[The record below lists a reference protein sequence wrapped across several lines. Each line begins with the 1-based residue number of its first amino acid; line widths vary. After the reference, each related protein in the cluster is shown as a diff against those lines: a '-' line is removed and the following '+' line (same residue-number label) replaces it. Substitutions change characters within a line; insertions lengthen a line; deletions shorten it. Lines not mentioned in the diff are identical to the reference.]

1 MARSRR
7 TYNNWLIF
15 LVIGA
20 GALLYSTGRVTSPSG
35 NSHPLLPESVGIEAL
50 VFAHL
55 VIRPDAGQIRSSPP
69 YPEASLRALLAAWQS
84 ARLVPIAEP
93 EPRPTSP
100 IQVDVYLDDGSAPQT
115 ALLYPQQGA
124 VKMLGQPQWWRL
136 VNQEVSLLL
145 PPEPP
150 PESPAQ

>member
-20 GALLYSTGRVTSPSG
+20 GALLYSTGRMTSPSG

-50 VFAHL
+50 VYADLIVRPEAH
-55 VIRPDAGQIRSSPP
+55 QIRSSPA
-69 YPEASLRALLAAWQS
+69 YPEALLQRLIQAWHE
-84 ARLVPIAEP
+84 ARLVPIADP
-93 EPRPTSP
+93 DPKPTTP
-100 IQVDVYLDDGSAPQT
+100 IQVDVYLDNGSAPQT
-115 ALLYPQQGA
+115 ALLYPQQAA

-136 VNQEVSLLL
+136 VNQDMALLL

-150 PESPAQ
+150 TDTTPQ